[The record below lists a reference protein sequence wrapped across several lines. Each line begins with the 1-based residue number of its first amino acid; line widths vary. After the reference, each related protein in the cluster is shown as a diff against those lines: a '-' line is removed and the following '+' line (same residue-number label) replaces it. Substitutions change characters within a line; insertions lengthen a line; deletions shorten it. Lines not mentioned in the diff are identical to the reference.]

1 MHFDVRRDRV
11 RHLVDPLHY
20 RISFLNT
27 YPHRSLSY
35 SWGRT
40 RRFRLRD
47 PYLQIL
53 QYAIQSIA
61 DVGNDLGN
69 CCAASGYSD
78 VTIYVKIFAH
88 LIRVDLDI
96 ALPFPIV
103 EHGRGEVVRAKGSR
117 ITGHR

>member
-1 MHFDVRRDRV
+1 M
-11 RHLVDPLHY
+11 
-20 RISFLNT
+20 
-27 YPHRSLSY
+27 
-35 SWGRT
+35 
-40 RRFRLRD
+40 
-47 PYLQIL
+47 QIL

-103 EHGRGEVVRAKGSR
+103 EHGRGEVVRAKDSR